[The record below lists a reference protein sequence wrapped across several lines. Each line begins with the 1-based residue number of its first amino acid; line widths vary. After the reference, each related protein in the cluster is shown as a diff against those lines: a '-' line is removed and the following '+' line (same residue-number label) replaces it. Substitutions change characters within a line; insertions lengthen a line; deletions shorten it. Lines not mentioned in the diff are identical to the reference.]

1 MIHCVTDHSQSIS
14 KALQKLWSIGKKKST
29 KRHLKAVRK
38 SKKAFENPAVLKDLG
53 TSLHRD
59 HGLIFNHVH
68 QE

>member
-38 SKKAFENPAVLKDLG
+38 SKRHLKIQPYLKIWERHYTEIMD
-53 TSLHRD
+53 
-59 HGLIFNHVH
+59 
-68 QE
+68 